1 MPTVHHV
8 EPHAGGARKKRFCAA
23 DAGACAF
30 PRRSLACLLV
40 AGPHA
45 QEPLAD
51 AARRKTFD
59 QLLDLYVRNGDVYY
73 RALKSD
79 RAKLDSYMSLI
90 ATTSVDKLSREERI
104 AFWLNAYDAIVLRT
118 IVDHYPIAGSRPS
131 IPRRASARF
140 PARSSACSTASPDAR

>member
-1 MPTVHHV
+1 MPPVHHV
-8 EPHAGGARKKRFCAA
+8 EPHAGGTRQERFALRTLRP
-23 DAGACAF
+23 AC
-30 PRRSLACLLV
+30 SLVVLWACLLV

-90 ATTSVDKLSREERI
+90 AITHVDKL
-104 AFWLNAYDAIVLRT
+104 
-118 IVDHYPIAGSRPS
+118 
-131 IPRRASARF
+131 
-140 PARSSACSTASPDAR
+140 